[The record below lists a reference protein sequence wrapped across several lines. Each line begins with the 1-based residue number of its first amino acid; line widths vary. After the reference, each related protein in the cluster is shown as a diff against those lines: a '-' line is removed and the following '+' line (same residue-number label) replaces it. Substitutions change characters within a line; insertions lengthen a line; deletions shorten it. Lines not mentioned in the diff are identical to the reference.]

1 MIHRN
6 AGGISRH
13 VRYFRHSRTGDGRS
27 IQLSH
32 RRGGADRQ
40 HGADTAGGAPVK
52 ADIGLYGSFAETG
65 RGHGTDRALVAG
77 LLGMRPDDLR
87 IPQSFEL
94 AKEEGLDF
102 YIHPIQLR
110 EAHPNTVVLELRR
123 ADGNELMLQAASVGG
138 GRIRVDKLNGV
149 EVQFTGD
156 LNTLVVQHQDVAGK
170 VADETRE
177 LSNAGINI
185 ATMSLWRDRRGGD
198 ALIVIETDQKVS
210 EAVRQKILDLPGVKR
225 LTYYEK
231 EED

>member
-1 MIHRN
+1 
-6 AGGISRH
+6 
-13 VRYFRHSRTGDGRS
+13 
-27 IQLSH
+27 
-32 RRGGADRQ
+32 
-40 HGADTAGGAPVK
+40 
-52 ADIGLYGSFAETG
+52 
-65 RGHGTDRALVAG
+65 
-77 LLGMRPDDLR
+77 
-87 IPQSFEL
+87 
-94 AKEEGLDF
+94 
-102 YIHPIQLR
+102 
-110 EAHPNTVVLELRR
+110 
-123 ADGNELMLQAASVGG
+123 MLQAASVGG

-210 EAVRQKILDLPGVKR
+210 EAVRQKILDLPDVKR

>member
-1 MIHRN
+1 MLDIFDILGPVMVGPSSSHT
-6 AGGISRH
+6 AGA
-13 VRYFRHSRTGDGRS
+13 VRIGRMART
-27 IQLSH
+27 LL
-32 RRGGADRQ
+32 
-40 HGADTAGGAPVK
+40 GGAPVK

-102 YIHPIQLR
+102 YIHPLK
-110 EAHPNTVVLELRR
+110 LRR

-210 EAVRQKILDLPGVKR
+210 EAVRQKILDLPDVKR

>member
-1 MIHRN
+1 
-6 AGGISRH
+6 
-13 VRYFRHSRTGDGRS
+13 
-27 IQLSH
+27 
-32 RRGGADRQ
+32 
-40 HGADTAGGAPVK
+40 
-52 ADIGLYGSFAETG
+52 
-65 RGHGTDRALVAG
+65 
-77 LLGMRPDDLR
+77 
-87 IPQSFEL
+87 
-94 AKEEGLDF
+94 
-102 YIHPIQLR
+102 
-110 EAHPNTVVLELRR
+110 
-123 ADGNELMLQAASVGG
+123 MLQAASVGG

-198 ALIVIETDQKVS
+198 ALIVIETDQKDS
-210 EAVRQKILDLPGVKR
+210 AAVRQKILDLPDVKR

>member
-1 MIHRN
+1 M
-6 AGGISRH
+6 
-13 VRYFRHSRTGDGRS
+13 
-27 IQLSH
+27 
-32 RRGGADRQ
+32 
-40 HGADTAGGAPVK
+40 K
-52 ADIGLYGSFAETG
+52 
-65 RGHGTDRALVAG
+65 
-77 LLGMRPDDLR
+77 PDDLR

-94 AKEEGLDF
+94 AGEQGLDF
-102 YIHPIQLR
+102 CIHPIQLR
-110 EAHPNTVVLELRR
+110 EAHPNTVVLKLKR
-123 ADGNELMLQAASVGG
+123 ADGSELTLQAASIGG

-185 ATMSLWRDRRGGD
+185 ATISLWRDRRGGD

-210 EAVRQKILDLPGVKR
+210 EEVRRRILDLPGVKR

-231 EED
+231 EDD